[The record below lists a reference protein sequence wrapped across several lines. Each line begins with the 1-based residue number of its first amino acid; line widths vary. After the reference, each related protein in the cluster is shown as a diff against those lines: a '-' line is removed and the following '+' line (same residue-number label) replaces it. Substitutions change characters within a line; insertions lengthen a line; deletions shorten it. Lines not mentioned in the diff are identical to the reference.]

1 MKAFFLN
8 GLQGAGKGA
17 QGMFLA
23 RLGFKQLVA
32 SEALEA
38 APEELKH
45 EITSYVSAG
54 QLVPD
59 EITVRALTDYLEDV
73 TNPGDNI
80 VLDGYMRTPGQAE
93 AMLEYL
99 EKLGYEVT
107 VFLLVLPD
115 KEAMKRALER
125 GRPDDTEAKLK
136 VRFKGYYDH
145 IGSVLATVV
154 RRGYSIYTINTSG
167 PAEGIHRMICKVG
180 EVEVKEVVLK

>member
-1 MKAFFLN
+1 MQGFFFI

-17 QGMFLA
+17 QGMLLK

-38 APEELKH
+38 APNDLKH

-59 EITVRALTDYLEDV
+59 EITVRALTDYLEDR
-73 TNPGDNI
+73 TTPSDNI

-93 AMLEYL
+93 AMLVYL
-99 EKLGYEVT
+99 EELGYDIT
-107 VFLLVLPD
+107 VFVLVLPD
-115 KEAMKRALER
+115 AIALKRALDR
-125 GRPDDTEAKLK
+125 GRPDDTEDKLK
-136 VRFKGYYDH
+136 VRFQGYYDH

-154 RRGYSIYTINTSG
+154 RRGYSIHTVDTSG
-167 PAEGIHRMICKVG
+167 AAEQIHEKICRIAKLD
-180 EVEVKEVVLK
+180 KE